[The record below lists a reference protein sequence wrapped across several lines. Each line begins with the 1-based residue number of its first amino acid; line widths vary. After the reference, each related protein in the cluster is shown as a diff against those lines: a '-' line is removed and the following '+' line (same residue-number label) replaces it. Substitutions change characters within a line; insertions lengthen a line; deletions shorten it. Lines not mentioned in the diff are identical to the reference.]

1 MTIQEMSFTGGVLIA
16 AILLL
21 RRLTLFRL
29 PKWTFLLLW
38 GTALCRL
45 LLPFSFPS
53 PFSLYTG
60 AEALAQAVESAQKI
74 PFTPPLP
81 QPESHPDEPP
91 VVILPLAPQEK
102 ETAPARPAAPDPEK
116 TALPPLTALYLT
128 GAGLCALWF
137 AAAYLWG
144 LARFRDAEP
153 VDAPILTRWRGAH
166 PRPRVRFRQSRAV
179 SAPLTYGLL
188 RPTILFPLHMDWSDS
203 PALSYVLA
211 HEYVHI
217 RRRDVFWKLLLAAA
231 LCAHWFNP
239 LVWAMYIFANRDLEL
254 ACDEAV
260 VHSFGLSAR
269 PAYALSLLQAAESRP
284 GFLPLCSG
292 YKKSA
297 AEERI
302 LAIMKTNKSS
312 LTAVLTGLIVIAG
325 TITVFATGPMSV
337 KTEPVVLPEISQ
349 TEPAKPVNPLEKP
362 ELTYNPALPEQPPQ
376 PEPVSEPEAIQ
387 AEPMTNLVPPENEP
401 VQPEPSPVSNPQR
414 TDPVEYPTNSQG
426 HTYGAWTEANGYD
439 NVPDLLYVQLD
450 QATSGY
456 VLREQMYPYSY
467 PLQTEAQKE
476 EYLDWYVNHPVK
488 RMNTGDPHEIDGFTG
503 PVDALVVYKSSTTLY
518 DQEERPIG
526 LCPRLWGGVK
536 YDTREE
542 AVAQMERGEIFMP
555 YVSLGTVSP
564 ERIPANRRTT
574 SAPASDAEELIKK
587 YLVNGD
593 WPRNSAGQ
601 TYGPSQLVGN
611 VGYYPDLLAST
622 AMDGTPGYVRFEDSF
637 PCGSSEINSMNAVTY
652 QIWLESQ
659 PYVRVIPVYDLD
671 GHVVGVS
678 LKTQKSPN
686 EATKDDIS
694 MAKETIT
701 ADLTQ
706 LGYSSSRIEEIW
718 TAVVSQ
724 YGWVA

>member
-21 RRLTLFRL
+21 RRCALFRL

-38 GTALCRL
+38 GAALCRL
-45 LLPFSFPS
+45 LIPFSFPS

-60 AEALAQAVESAQKI
+60 AEALAQAASSVQEEYLAD
-74 PFTPPLP
+74 PVP

-102 ETAPARPAAPDPEK
+102 ETAPARPAAPEPEK

-188 RPTILFPLHMDWSDS
+188 RPTILFPLHMDWSDGPS
-203 PALSYVLA
+203 LSYVLA

-312 LTAVLTGLIVIAG
+312 LAAVLLGAAVTAAAVAIFV
-325 TITVFATGPMSV
+325 TGPMSV

-349 TEPAKPVNPLEKP
+349 TEPDQSSPVQPQTSAPSEQPSKPV
-362 ELTYNPALPEQPPQ
+362 T
-376 PEPVSEPEAIQ
+376 
-387 AEPMTNLVPPENEP
+387 P
-401 VQPEPSPVSNPQR
+401 VQPEPDTPIEPVTVQPEPRPAPQSNPA
-414 TDPVEYPTNSQG
+414 PVQQKKPASAYPTNSKG
-426 HTYGAWTEANGYD
+426 HTYGQWTPADGYD
-439 NVPDLLYVQLD
+439 DVPDLIYIHWNSE
-450 QATSGY
+450 TEGY
-456 VLREQMYPYSY
+456 MKREEVYPYGWYLGPDSSQED
-467 PLQTEAQKE
+467 LQR
-476 EYLDWYVNHPVK
+476 YLDWY
-488 RMNTGDPHEIDGFTG
+488 HEIARDDG
-503 PVDALVVYKSSTTLY
+503 PYSSIVQPNFRIY
-518 DQEERPIG
+518 DQEETSDFGYFTG
-526 LCPRLWGGVK
+526 LHVELYPDNNDNYRLS
-536 YDTREE
+536 DE
-542 AVAQMERGEIFMP
+542 ALLER
-555 YVSLGTVSP
+555 VSQGNSLFCTVFCGTAPPENIP
-564 ERIPANRRTT
+564 ERDMRPVFEIPQT
-574 SAPASDAEELIKK
+574 EEEWA
-587 YLVNGD
+587 YLREWTDENGD
-593 WPRNSAGQ
+593 WRRNSKGQ
-601 TYGPSQLVGN
+601 TYGPIDLTYT
-611 VGYYPDLLAST
+611 VGYFPDLIYVRCDDHS
-622 AMDGTPGYVRFEDSF
+622 GYVTQYTYEYGNYPEPENGASVDWDDFKKWQKSQ
-637 PCGSSEINSMNAVTY
+637 NAVDLVNLY
-652 QIWLESQ
+652 DVEMKE
-659 PYVRVIPVYDLD
+659 RV
-671 GHVVGVS
+671 
-678 LKTQKSPN
+678 
-686 EATKDDIS
+686 
-694 MAKETIT
+694 
-701 ADLTQ
+701 
-706 LGYSSSRIEEIW
+706 GYMR
-718 TAVVSQ
+718 
-724 YGWVA
+724 YLNH

>member
-1 MTIQEMSFTGGVLIA
+1 MSFTGGVLIA

-38 GTALCRL
+38 GAALCRL

-60 AEALAQAVESAQKI
+60 AEALTQAVESAQKI

-81 QPESHPDEPP
+81 QPEHAPGEQP

-102 ETAPARPAAPDPEK
+102 ETAPARPAAPEQEK

-166 PRPRVRFRQSRAV
+166 PSPRVRFRQSRAV

-203 PALSYVLA
+203 PSLSYVLA

-312 LTAVLTGLIVIAG
+312 LTAALTGLIVIAG

-349 TEPAKPVNPLEKP
+349 TEPAKPVKPLEKP

-387 AEPMTNLVPPENEP
+387 AEPMTNLVPPENES
-401 VQPEPSPVSNPQR
+401 VQPEETQPDPLDLIIEAHRAEWDAIEILPCPEYDDYTAPITEIPVYTKQEEEALYRYLQTERGIRHGDITYHITSEGGRFVDISYVATIHEEHARRALLPDG
-414 TDPVEYPTNSQG
+414 TYPVNSRG
-426 HTYGAWTEANGYD
+426 ESYGSDAYSDYAGYR
-439 NVPDLLYVQLD
+439 PDLIAVQATNGAKGYVWRPDYVAACQCYYPGEEAGDYATWCKNQPSLIFAPVYDSEREQLLGVFPID
-450 QATSGY
+450 NTSGY
-456 VLREQMYPYSY
+456 DRPRDADRDLQESVLRTMQWQGWS
-467 PLQTEAQKE
+467 E
-476 EYLDWYVNHPVK
+476 E
-488 RMNTGDPHEIDGFTG
+488 EI
-503 PVDALVVYKSSTTLY
+503 AAS
-518 DQEERPIG
+518 
-526 LCPRLWGGVK
+526 
-536 YDTREE
+536 
-542 AVAQMERGEIFMP
+542 MER
-555 YVSLGTVSP
+555 L
-564 ERIPANRRTT
+564 
-574 SAPASDAEELIKK
+574 AEE
-587 YLVNGD
+587 
-593 WPRNSAGQ
+593 
-601 TYGPSQLVGN
+601 
-611 VGYYPDLLAST
+611 
-622 AMDGTPGYVRFEDSF
+622 
-637 PCGSSEINSMNAVTY
+637 
-652 QIWLESQ
+652 
-659 PYVRVIPVYDLD
+659 
-671 GHVVGVS
+671 H
-678 LKTQKSPN
+678 
-686 EATKDDIS
+686 
-694 MAKETIT
+694 
-701 ADLTQ
+701 
-706 LGYSSSRIEEIW
+706 
-718 TAVVSQ
+718 
-724 YGWVA
+724 GW